1 MKFERKHASFSWL
14 GNSLREKL
22 TCQYA
27 EGQITCLQ
35 ESYLRFAE
43 LKRGNLGIT
52 VKRPRKSPWLHG
64 AEMECSFAEEMP
76 ISSFAAAKQASV
88 AIAERE
94 QIQPE

>member
-52 VKRPRKSPWLHG
+52 VKRPRRNPSLLG
-64 AEMECSFAEEMP
+64 AEMECSFAEEMT
-76 ISSFAAAKQASV
+76 ISSFAAA
-88 AIAERE
+88 
-94 QIQPE
+94 